1 MTCIKHIITILVVAI
16 ATATALASEPL
27 EKPRNP
33 GVHGAY
39 IYKSTDTINGIL
51 HEEAEV
57 IRRENIKPVETTD
70 TLILN
75 VLRDDI
81 RPSLDL
87 LRVGQWLEDKA
98 LTFYMYH
105 LGDDHTHLVVCE
117 AAYLDKSANQIVFDG
132 SITFGQYKFV
142 IEDSLCRDFGAKPL
156 PGAKAERTRIIYG
169 WGAQDARSLMYQ
181 PIVWH
186 LTRDLD
192 GCAYMVSV
200 PPRTKGGGTQRVVY

>member
-1 MTCIKHIITILVVAI
+1 MTCIQHIITILTVAI
-16 ATATALASEPL
+16 ASATALAGRPL
-27 EKPRNP
+27 EDPRNP

-39 IYKSTDTINGIL
+39 AYKAIDTINGTL

-57 IRRENIKPVETTD
+57 IRREYIMPVETAD
-70 TLILN
+70 TLIRN

-87 LRVGQWLEDKA
+87 LRAGQWLENKA
-98 LTFYMYH
+98 LTFYVFH

-117 AAYLDKSANQIVFDG
+117 AAYLDKSANQIAFDG
-132 SITFGQYKFV
+132 SVTFGRYKFV
-142 IEDSLCRDFGAKPL
+142 IEDSLCRDFGSRALPEAKS
-156 PGAKAERTRIIYG
+156 ERILIRYG
-169 WGAQDARSLMYQ
+169 WGAQDARSRMYR

-192 GCAYMVSV
+192 NQAYMISG
-200 PPRTKGGGTQRVVY
+200 PPRTKGGGTLRVVY

>member
-1 MTCIKHIITILVVAI
+1 MAI

-27 EKPRNP
+27 EKPRTP

-57 IRRENIKPVETTD
+57 TRGENIKPVELSD
-70 TLILN
+70 TLIRN

-81 RPSLDL
+81 QPSLDL
-87 LRVGQWLEDKA
+87 LHAGRWLENKA
-98 LTFYMYH
+98 LTFYVYP
-105 LGDDHTHLVVCE
+105 LGDYHTHLAVCE
-117 AAYLDKSANQIVFDG
+117 ASYLDKSANQIVFGG
-132 SITFGQYKFV
+132 SVTFGRYKFV
-142 IEDSLCRDFGAKPL
+142 LEDSLCRDFGAMVL
-156 PGAKAERTRIIYG
+156 PNAKVERIRIRYG
-169 WGAQDARSLMYQ
+169 WGAPDVRSRMYQ

-192 GCAYMVSV
+192 GRAYMVSG
-200 PPRTKGGGTQRVVY
+200 PPRTKGGGTLRVVY

>member
-1 MTCIKHIITILVVAI
+1 MTCIKHIITILAVAI
-16 ATATALASEPL
+16 SSAAALAGQPL
-27 EKPRNP
+27 EDPRNP

-39 IYKSTDTINGIL
+39 AYKATDTINGTA

-57 IRRENIKPVETTD
+57 IRGENIKPVELAD
-70 TLILN
+70 TLIRN

-87 LRVGQWLEDKA
+87 LHARQWLENKA
-98 LTFYMYH
+98 LTFFVYH

-117 AAYLDKSANQIVFDG
+117 AAYLDKSANQIVFGG
-132 SITFGQYKFV
+132 SVTFGRYKFV
-142 IEDSLCRDFGAKPL
+142 IEDTLCRDFGAKTL
-156 PGAKAERTRIIYG
+156 PEAKAERIWIRYG
-169 WGAQDARSLMYQ
+169 WGATDARSLIYQ

-192 GCAYMVSV
+192 GCAYMVSG
-200 PPRTKGGGTQRVVY
+200 PPRTKGGGTLRVVY